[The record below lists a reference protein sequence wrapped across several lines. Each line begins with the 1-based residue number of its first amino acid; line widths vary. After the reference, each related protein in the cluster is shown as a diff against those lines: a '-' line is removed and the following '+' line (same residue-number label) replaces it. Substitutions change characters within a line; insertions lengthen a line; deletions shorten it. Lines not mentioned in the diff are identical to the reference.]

1 MKTNWFGGMA
11 AAALLAMAGCASG
24 GGASGGEASCGG
36 IAGMQCSSGS
46 YCKMPV
52 GQCRAPDASGYCAPR
67 PELCSQQYAPVC
79 GCNGETYGNACQA
92 AAAGV
97 SVAYKGEC
105 EATGS

>member
-1 MKTNWFGGMA
+1 MVKSWLGGVA
-11 AAALLAMAGCASG
+11 AAAILALAGCASG
-24 GGASGGEASCGG
+24 GGGGAEETCGG
-36 IAGMQCSSGS
+36 IAGMRCSQSS

-52 GQCRAPDASGYCAPR
+52 GQCRAPDATGYCAPK
-67 PELCSQQYAPVC
+67 PEICSQQYAPVC

-92 AAAGV
+92 AGAGV